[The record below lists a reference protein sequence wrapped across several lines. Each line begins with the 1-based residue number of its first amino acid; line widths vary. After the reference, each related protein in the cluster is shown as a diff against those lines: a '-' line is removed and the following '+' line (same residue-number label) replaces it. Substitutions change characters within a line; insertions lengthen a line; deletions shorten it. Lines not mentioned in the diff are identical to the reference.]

1 MPKLDRETIR
11 RWLEDHDWSVKRL
24 ANECSV
30 LSGEEFPEGTMRN
43 VINGID
49 PVRPGRIRLIA
60 RVTAKYGDGL
70 SYATLLAKN
79 Q

>member
-1 MPKLDRETIR
+1 
-11 RWLEDHDWSVKRL
+11 
-24 ANECSV
+24 
-30 LSGEEFPEGTMRN
+30 MRN